1 VSTASKFA
9 CLLSI
14 SATLVLAAMAWIAA
28 QMLTPILTE
37 APSRPMQLVPVAH
50 FDPTVPIAPPAS
62 PPATQPRPEPIAER
76 WRVGPD
82 GSLVFPMEVRPS
94 ADFFYDPPRSEP

>member
-1 VSTASKFA
+1 MSTASKFA

-14 SATLVLAAMAWIAA
+14 SATLLLAAMAWIAA
-28 QMLTPILTE
+28 QLLTPVLTE

-50 FDPTVPIAPPAS
+50 LDPAVPTAPLTS
-62 PPATQPRPEPIAER
+62 HPATQRMPEPIAER

>member
-1 VSTASKFA
+1 MSTASKFA

-14 SATLVLAAMAWIAA
+14 SATLVLAGIAWIAA
-28 QMLTPILTE
+28 QLLAPVLAE
-37 APSRPMQLVPVAH
+37 AQSQPMHLVPVVH
-50 FDPTVPIAPPAS
+50 LDPAVPIAPPAS